1 MKFATIAASVL
12 VASSVLATAGVVSA
26 DVKTA
31 EGTAEVS
38 VTGEG
43 GVLQIDKA
51 PGVQQKGDVTG
62 ANLKFQDV
70 TLNEFLT
77 KDSVETTAPMS
88 EGAFGVTNTT
98 GTPNWALTAKV
109 GTFTGTNN
117 EGTFEGLGMSM
128 NPTGVEGN
136 DLPLNGTAALYTS
149 ADKDGWNTSHTVW
162 QNAGTATAKMS
173 VPSTVKLGKY
183 TADITYT
190 LTTGTSTNTP
200 SGN

>member
-98 GTPNWALTAKV
+98 GTPNWTLTAKV

-117 EGTFEGLGMSM
+117 EGTFEG
-128 NPTGVEGN
+128 
-136 DLPLNGTAALYTS
+136 
-149 ADKDGWNTSHTVW
+149 
-162 QNAGTATAKMS
+162 
-173 VPSTVKLGKY
+173 
-183 TADITYT
+183 
-190 LTTGTSTNTP
+190 
-200 SGN
+200 